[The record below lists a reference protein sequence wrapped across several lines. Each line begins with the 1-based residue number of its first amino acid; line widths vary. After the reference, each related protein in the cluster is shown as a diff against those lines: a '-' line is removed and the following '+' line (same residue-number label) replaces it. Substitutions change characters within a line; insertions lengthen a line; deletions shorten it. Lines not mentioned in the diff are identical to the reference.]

1 MASDL
6 LALELPRRTKKCL
19 VRPLLRT
26 KSKSCVVGF
35 MFFVIGQKKATRN
48 SPTFMFRGEVFQVS
62 NPREY

>member
-1 MASDL
+1 
-6 LALELPRRTKKCL
+6 
-19 VRPLLRT
+19 LRT
-26 KSKSCVVGF
+26 KSKSGVVGF